1 MIQYWAGMTVLRAVE
16 GACLRVLV
24 IDSASSGLFFRVAF
38 RHPPPAYFCPSLVH
52 HLILLGLIKHLR
64 RCRHQESPRE
74 IVYYFGV
81 NHLIISL
88 DTIMFVYLRNPSLP
102 V

>member
-1 MIQYWAGMTVLRAVE
+1 
-16 GACLRVLV
+16 
-24 IDSASSGLFFRVAF
+24 
-38 RHPPPAYFCPSLVH
+38 
-52 HLILLGLIKHLR
+52 LIKHLR